1 MVDVH
6 QRDMA
11 VRPVEESDRP
21 TVEWL
26 TTQLWGA
33 AEVAVHDGVFYPAT
47 LPGFIAERAG
57 RIAGL
62 VTFEVRPAVLEIV
75 TINALDLYQ
84 GIGTLLI
91 EAVRAE
97 AKRQGCHQITLTT
110 TNDNIGALRFYQR
123 RGFRLAALRP
133 GAVDRSRQRKPEI
146 PRTGDFGI
154 PLRDEIDLSCPVSKG
169 KNKIDDLERNR
180 LPLTPHQRSSG
191 AASRSA
197 GAPHATRPCACC
209 PEPGQCAIQGLT
221 TVRGSTMLPP
231 VRVRTAGHEPVPV
244 VDSVHAAIGVPP
256 LLLRPVLGAFR
267 WHSCRG
273 CSGRSRCTAA
283 CAPSMAS
290 LYVAAFG
297 LWIFCVDLSST
308 G

>member
-1 MVDVH
+1 MVDVYP
-6 QRDMA
+6 RD
-11 VRPVEESDRP
+11 VEIRPVEENDRP

-47 LPGFIAERAG
+47 LPGFIAERGG

-62 VTFEVRPAVLEIV
+62 VTFQVRPGVLEIV

-123 RGFRLAALRP
+123 RGFRLAAIRP
-133 GAVDRSRQRKPEI
+133 GAVDRSRQLKPEI

-154 PLRDEIDLSCPVSKG
+154 PLRDEIDLTCP
-169 KNKIDDLERNR
+169 I
-180 LPLTPHQRSSG
+180 
-191 AASRSA
+191 
-197 GAPHATRPCACC
+197 
-209 PEPGQCAIQGLT
+209 
-221 TVRGSTMLPP
+221 
-231 VRVRTAGHEPVPV
+231 
-244 VDSVHAAIGVPP
+244 
-256 LLLRPVLGAFR
+256 
-267 WHSCRG
+267 
-273 CSGRSRCTAA
+273 
-283 CAPSMAS
+283 
-290 LYVAAFG
+290 
-297 LWIFCVDLSST
+297 
-308 G
+308 

>member
-11 VRPVEESDRP
+11 VRPVQESDRP

-47 LPGFIAERAG
+47 LPGFIAERGG

-62 VTFEVRPAVLEIV
+62 VTFQLRPGLLEIV

-123 RGFRLAALRP
+123 RGFRLAAIRP
-133 GAVDRSRQRKPEI
+133 GAVDRSRRRKPEI

-154 PLRDEIDLSCPVSKG
+154 PLRDEIDL
-169 KNKIDDLERNR
+169 
-180 LPLTPHQRSSG
+180 T
-191 AASRSA
+191 
-197 GAPHATRPCACC
+197 CA
-209 PEPGQCAIQGLT
+209 
-221 TVRGSTMLPP
+221 V
-231 VRVRTAGHEPVPV
+231 
-244 VDSVHAAIGVPP
+244 
-256 LLLRPVLGAFR
+256 
-267 WHSCRG
+267 
-273 CSGRSRCTAA
+273 
-283 CAPSMAS
+283 
-290 LYVAAFG
+290 
-297 LWIFCVDLSST
+297 
-308 G
+308 